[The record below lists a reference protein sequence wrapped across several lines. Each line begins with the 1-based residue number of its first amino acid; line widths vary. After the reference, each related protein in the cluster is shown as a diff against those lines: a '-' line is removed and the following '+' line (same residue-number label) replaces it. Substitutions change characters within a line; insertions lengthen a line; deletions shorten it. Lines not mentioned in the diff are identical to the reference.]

1 MNAVIDLHKSRLR
14 VPRRASNLVPPPM
27 QRNPLLATPSS
38 LVAPGS
44 RVVLVA
50 PHPDDEIIAMGAT
63 IAALA
68 HAGHEVLIVAVT
80 DGEGSHPQSARWT
93 PAALRETRPVETQ
106 LALQRMGIDARVL
119 RLGLPDGGLP
129 QHEKALAERLPIEPN
144 DTVFVTWRH
153 DGHPDH
159 EACARASLA
168 ACRTVGAICIEFPVW
183 SLVPSHPAHARLRH
197 RMLQEVRVPAEL
209 AEAKR
214 HAMAAF
220 ASQLLADGDTP
231 PVLHE
236 EALASWLGGNEW
248 VMA

>member
-1 MNAVIDLHKSRLR
+1 MNAVIDLHKPR
-14 VPRRASNLVPPPM
+14 VRVTRRATDSVAAPTV
-27 QRNPLLATPSS
+27 RKPLPATPAS
-38 LVAPGS
+38 LVAAGS

-68 HAGHEVLIVAVT
+68 DAGHEVLIVAVT

-93 PAALRETRPVETQ
+93 PESLRETRPGETR
-106 LALQRMGIDARVL
+106 LALQRLGIDARVL
-119 RLGLPDGGLP
+119 RLGLPDGGLS

-153 DGHPDH
+153 DGHADH

-168 ACRTVGAICIEFPVW
+168 ACRTVGASCIEFPVW

-197 RMLQEVRVPAEL
+197 RMLQEVRVPAAL
-209 AEAKR
+209 VEAKR

-231 PVLHE
+231 PVLHA
-236 EALASWLGGNEW
+236 EALASWLGGPEW